1 MHAAD
6 HLTAL
11 LTMSTQPSYADE
23 QATIRRLLSGKTI
36 AVVGLS
42 PRPTRPSYDVARYLQ
57 QAGYRIVPVNPQH
70 AGEDVL
76 GEPCHATLTE
86 AATTLA
92 AAGERIDLVD
102 IFRRAD
108 QVLPVVQEAVALG
121 VGGIWVQLGIV
132 NDEAMAVARAAGI
145 PAVQDRC
152 TKIEHWRLGIGQRG

>member
-1 MHAAD
+1 
-6 HLTAL
+6 
-11 LTMSTQPSYADE
+11 MSANPSYVDE
-23 QATIRRLLSGKTI
+23 QTLMRRLLSGKTI

-76 GEPCHATLTE
+76 GEPCFATLAE

-92 AAGERIDLVD
+92 AAGRRIDLVD
-102 IFRRAD
+102 IFRRAEH
-108 QVLPVVQEAVALG
+108 VLPVVCEAAALG

-152 TKIEHWRLGIGQRG
+152 TKIEHWRLGLGERG

>member
-1 MHAAD
+1 
-6 HLTAL
+6 
-11 LTMSTQPSYADE
+11 MSANPSYVDE
-23 QATIRRLLSGKTI
+23 QTLMRRLLSGKTI

-76 GEPCHATLTE
+76 GEPCFATLAE

-92 AAGERIDLVD
+92 AAGRRIDLVD
-102 IFRRAD
+102 IFRRAEH
-108 QVLPVVQEAVALG
+108 VLPVVREAAALG

-145 PAVQDRC
+145 LAVQDRC
-152 TKIEHWRLGIGQRG
+152 TKIEHWRLGLGERG

>member
-70 AGEDVL
+70 VGEDVL

>member
-1 MHAAD
+1 
-6 HLTAL
+6 
-11 LTMSTQPSYADE
+11 MSTNPPYADE
-23 QATIRRLLSGKTI
+23 QATMRQLLSGKTI

-42 PRPTRPSYDVARYLQ
+42 PRSTRPSYDVARYLQ

-76 GEPCHATLTE
+76 GEPCHATLAE

-92 AAGERIDLVD
+92 AAGQRIDLVD
-102 IFRRAD
+102 IFRRAEH
-108 QVLPVVQEAVALG
+108 VLPVVQEAIAAG

-132 NDEAMAVARAAGI
+132 NDEAMAAARAAGI

-152 TKIEHWRLGIGQRG
+152 TKIEHWRLGIGQR

>member
-23 QATIRRLLSGKTI
+23 QAAIRRLLSGKTI

>member
-132 NDEAMAVARAAGI
+132 NDEAMALARAAGI